1 MARMINTLNFIEN
14 LRLRSFGLFRSRSAR
29 RQSQFKIAALAV
41 AVLLVSAA
49 GTEPAYAQNL
59 EGLAT
64 RMLGLL
70 SNGLMRSLATIAV
83 IVTGAA
89 WWTGRLD
96 GAKAFTV
103 AFGIIIVF
111 TAPFIVNTISG
122 GA

>member
-14 LRLRSFGLFRSRSAR
+14 LRSRSFGHFQSRSAR
-29 RQSQFKIAALAV
+29 RQSILKFAVLAV
-41 AVLLVSAA
+41 AVLLVSAT

-96 GAKAFTV
+96 GARAFTV

-111 TAPFIVNTISG
+111 TAPFIVSTISG
-122 GA
+122 G

>member
-1 MARMINTLNFIEN
+1 MARMINTLNFIED
-14 LRLRSFGLFRSRSAR
+14 LRLRSFGHFRSRSAR
-29 RQSQFKIAALAV
+29 RQSQLKFAALAV

-103 AFGIIIVF
+103 AFGIVIVF

>member
-1 MARMINTLNFIEN
+1 MARMINTLNLIEN
-14 LRLRSFGLFRSRSAR
+14 LRLRSFALFQSRSAK
-29 RQSQFKIAALAV
+29 RQSILKCAALAV

-103 AFGIIIVF
+103 AFGIVIVF

>member
-1 MARMINTLNFIEN
+1 MARMVTHNLIEN
-14 LRLRSFGLFRSRSAR
+14 LRLRSIARFQSRSP
-29 RQSQFKIAALAV
+29 RQRSQLKMAALAV
-41 AVLLVSAA
+41 AVMLVSVA

-96 GAKAFTV
+96 GGKAFTV

-122 GA
+122 G

>member
-14 LRLRSFGLFRSRSAR
+14 LRLRSFGNFQSRSAR
-29 RQSQFKIAALAV
+29 RQSLLKFAAIAV

-70 SNGLMRSLATIAV
+70 SNGLMRTLATIAV
-83 IVTGAA
+83 ILAGAA
-89 WWTGRLD
+89 MWTGRIEKSTFFFIL
-96 GAKAFTV
+96 
-103 AFGIIIVF
+103 FGIVVVF
-111 TAPFIVNTISG
+111 AAPFIVTTISG
-122 GA
+122 G

>member
-1 MARMINTLNFIEN
+1 MVTHNLIEN
-14 LRLRSFGLFRSRSAR
+14 LRLRSIARFQSRSPKQR
-29 RQSQFKIAALAV
+29 SQLKMAALAV
-41 AVLLVSAA
+41 AVLLVSAV

-64 RMLGLL
+64 RMLSLL

-122 GA
+122 G